1 MAIHFIEE
9 DSKVKGLKRN
19 LSRKWLHEVVLEEG
33 RQPGVINV
41 IFCSDT
47 YLLDMN
53 RQYLKHDYLTD
64 VISFDYSEG
73 GKVSGDIF
81 ISVDRVRE
89 NAEEMSI
96 SFLDELHRIMVHGV
110 LHLIGY
116 DDATADLRANMSRL
130 EDLYLAKVRESAN

>member
-19 LSRKWLHEVVLEEG
+19 LSRNWLHEVIEYEG
-33 RQPGVINV
+33 RKPGVINF

-47 YLLDMN
+47 YLLEMN

-73 GKVSGDIF
+73 GKVSGDVF

-89 NAEEMSI
+89 NAVEMSV
-96 SFLDELHRIMVHGV
+96 SFLDELYRVMVHGV

-130 EDLYLAKVRESAN
+130 EDLYLAKVRESTN